1 MEEVKDYFNGSKIV
15 EEEKKE
21 EIKNKIEKKDEGE
34 KEKVGEIETKKQE
47 TTKEKVVAGKK
58 RKQEVTTNFMPK
70 NKKMKTGENEELKIE
85 SSEADGKVREKR
97 IPPVTKKRKN
107 ISDFD
112 SLYYPDKFPV
122 EIWRDEEKSH
132 KSMPEILDG
141 SVQTCNRNVIR
152 AV

>member
-1 MEEVKDYFNGSKIV
+1 MKESKKRL
-15 EEEKKE
+15 EKLKRRS
-21 EIKNKIEKKDEGE
+21 KR
-34 KEKVGEIETKKQE
+34 

-85 SSEADGKVREKR
+85 SSEANGKVREKR